1 MAIQKTIPFSLEIKE
16 VPVAPDFFP
25 AIDPLAASVFAGAVA
40 TYSISFTTLA
50 GFANPISLAVVGLP
64 EGATATFGLN
74 PALPTD
80 VVSLAIT
87 TVGAPI
93 GTFALLIEATEVPPS

>member
-1 MAIQKTIPFSLEIKE
+1 MPIQKTIPFTLVIQE

-25 AIDPLAASVFAGAVA
+25 AIDPLSATVFAGTVA

-50 GFANPISLAVVGLP
+50 GFANPISLTVVGLP
-64 EGATATFGLN
+64 AGATAIFGIN
-74 PALPTD
+74 PAMPTD

-87 TVGAPI
+87 TDALP
-93 GTFALLIEATEVPPS
+93 GTYSLLIEATEVVSP